1 MTRLF
6 ATSAAAAL
14 IAGSVSAQELNV
26 AVANLSAY
34 LDPGAD
40 HSNVGS
46 QFYVNAM
53 EPLLFKDP
61 SSEKNIFEPGL
72 ATSWE
77 ITSPTEVTLT
87 IREGVKFHN
96 GDDMTMEDVVWS
108 LENMITP
115 GYPARLERSK
125 EFFGNITGVE
135 IVDDVTLKIVSQ
147 QPEPLFELI
156 LAAQQAMILPK
167 DYTQGL
173 TGDPNA
179 TEESDFIAFRQA
191 PVGTGPYVYAQF
203 TPETRIVWERFADY
217 WGEPAPYERVNVRRI
232 PELSARVTALVN
244 DEVDLITNVPPDQ
257 LDLINSRPGFKTA
270 GSVTPLFHLMY
281 FGGGEQGEIITKE
294 LRQAMVKAVDRDL
307 LNEALWG
314 GQAVVPNTHTY
325 PQYGPYYTPDIVT
338 FEYDLEG
345 AKQIIAENGL
355 EGTELPFYTDPV
367 YYTNGL
373 LAAQAMQE
381 MWREIGVNIEL
392 KVVTSWN
399 EPGTPGGWG
408 APDQVHNWSNPM
420 YFADPHGSFGK
431 MWAPEGA
438 GMTRGLWEPSI
449 GMDAWA
455 AMYDAFR
462 FETDVDA
469 RNAAFAELMEVVK
482 EDAPFLVLYQ
492 PFESWGMRESLD
504 WAPYPG
510 HIPYVLDFRAGYI
523 GDTENGIARVTN

>member
-1 MTRLF
+1 
-6 ATSAAAAL
+6 
-14 IAGSVSAQELNV
+14 
-26 AVANLSAY
+26 
-34 LDPGAD
+34 
-40 HSNVGS
+40 
-46 QFYVNAM
+46 
-53 EPLLFKDP
+53 
-61 SSEKNIFEPGL
+61 
-72 ATSWE
+72 
-77 ITSPTEVTLT
+77 
-87 IREGVKFHN
+87 
-96 GDDMTMEDVVWS
+96 
-108 LENMITP
+108 
-115 GYPARLERSK
+115 
-125 EFFGNITGVE
+125 
-135 IVDDVTLKIVSQ
+135 
-147 QPEPLFELI
+147 
-156 LAAQQAMILPK
+156 
-167 DYTQGL
+167 
-173 TGDPNA
+173 
-179 TEESDFIAFRQA
+179 
-191 PVGTGPYVYAQF
+191 VGTGPYVYAQF

>member
-1 MTRLF
+1 MIRTLAMSASVALL
-6 ATSAAAAL
+6 ATSAH
-14 IAGSVSAQELNV
+14 AQELNV
-26 AVANLSAY
+26 ATANLSAY
-34 LDPGAD
+34 IDPGAD

-46 QFYVNAM
+46 QFYVNAF
-53 EPLLFKDP
+53 ETLLAKDP
-61 SSEKNIFEPGL
+61 TSEQNKFGPML

-77 ITSPTEVTLT
+77 ITSPTEVVIT

-96 GDDMTMEDVVWS
+96 GEDMTMDDVVWS

-125 EFFGNITGVE
+125 EFFGNVDRVE
-135 IVDDVTLKIVSQ
+135 VVDNTTLKIISEK
-147 QPEPLFELI
+147 PEPLIELI

-167 DYTQGL
+167 DYTMSL
-173 TGDPNA
+173 SGDPEA

-191 PVGTGPYVYAQF
+191 PVGTGPYRYAEF
-203 TPETRIVWERFADY
+203 VPETSLVWERFEDY
-217 WGEPAPYERVNVRRI
+217 WGNQAPYEKINVRRI
-232 PELSARVTALVN
+232 PELAARVTALVN
-244 DEVDLITNVPPDQ
+244 GEVDLITNVPPDQ
-257 LDLINSRPGFKTA
+257 LDVINNTPGYKTA
-270 GSVTPLFHLMY
+270 GGVTPLFHIMY
-281 FGGGEQGEIITKE
+281 FGGGEKGDIITKP
-294 LRQAMVKAVDRDL
+294 LRQAMVKAVDRNL

-325 PQYGPYYTPDIVT
+325 PQYGPYFTPDIMT
-338 FEYDLEG
+338 FEYDLAE
-345 AKQIIAENGL
+345 AKKIVAENGL
-355 EGTELPFYTDPV
+355 EGTTLPFYTDPV

-381 MWREIGVNIEL
+381 MWRDIGINIEL

-399 EPGTPGGWG
+399 DPGTPGGWG
-408 APDQVHNWSNPM
+408 SPDQVHNWSNPM

-438 GMTRGLWEPSI
+438 GMTRGLWDPSI

-455 AMYDAFR
+455 ELYESFR
-462 FETDVDA
+462 FETDVDK
-469 RNAAFAELMEVVK
+469 RNAAFEKLMEQVK

-492 PFESWGMRESLD
+492 PFESWGMRETLD

-510 HIPYVLDFRAGYI
+510 HIPYVLDFRAGFV
-523 GDTENGIARVTN
+523 GDENNGIARN

>member
-1 MTRLF
+1 MSASVALL
-6 ATSAAAAL
+6 ATS
-14 IAGSVSAQELNV
+14 VHAQELNV
-26 AVANLSAY
+26 ATANLSAY
-34 LDPGAD
+34 IDPGAD

-46 QFYVNAM
+46 QFYVNAF
-53 EPLLFKDP
+53 ETLLAKDP
-61 SSEKNIFEPGL
+61 TSEQNKFGPML

-77 ITSPTEVTLT
+77 ITSPTEVVIT

-96 GDDMTMEDVVWS
+96 GEDMTMDDVVWS

-125 EFFGNITGVE
+125 EFFGNVDRVE
-135 IVDDVTLKIVSQ
+135 VVDDTTLKIISEK
-147 QPEPLFELI
+147 PEPLIELI

-167 DYTQGL
+167 DYTMSL
-173 TGDPNA
+173 SGDPEA

-191 PVGTGPYVYAQF
+191 PVGTGPYRYAEF
-203 TPETRIVWERFADY
+203 VPETSLVWERFEDY
-217 WGEPAPYERVNVRRI
+217 WGNQAPYEKINVRRI
-232 PELSARVTALVN
+232 PELAARVTALVN
-244 DEVDLITNVPPDQ
+244 GEVDLITNVPPDQ
-257 LDLINSRPGFKTA
+257 LDVINNTPGYKTA
-270 GSVTPLFHLMY
+270 GGVTPLFHIMY
-281 FGGGEQGEIITKE
+281 FGGGEKGDIITKP
-294 LRQAMVKAVDRDL
+294 LRQAMVKAVDRNL

-325 PQYGPYYTPDIVT
+325 PQYGPYFTPDIMT
-338 FEYDLEG
+338 FEYDLAE
-345 AKQIIAENGL
+345 AKKIVAENGL
-355 EGTELPFYTDPV
+355 EGTTLPFYTDPV

-381 MWREIGVNIEL
+381 MWRDIGINIEL

-399 EPGTPGGWG
+399 DPGTPGGWG
-408 APDQVHNWSNPM
+408 SPDQVHNWSNPM

-438 GMTRGLWEPSI
+438 GMTRGLWDPSI

-455 AMYDAFR
+455 ELYESFR
-462 FETDVDA
+462 FETDVDK
-469 RNAAFAELMEVVK
+469 RNAAFEKLMEQVK

-492 PFESWGMRESLD
+492 PFESWGMRETLD

-510 HIPYVLDFRAGYI
+510 HIPYVLDFRAGFV
-523 GDTENGIARVTN
+523 GDENNGIARN